1 MKRLLL
7 LAIVVFAGVST
18 AACSA
23 DPIYVQP
30 PRGLEVGTGMD
41 GDTGV
46 ATELLALPFDL
57 DKLMSVDY
65 QRERV
70 ELLTELN
77 ARVDP
82 DVAEDQLPLVRL
94 DQLDVSIEW
103 SIRNLADEPGQARI
117 RVNGANQYYLYVP
130 TAFVV
135 DPEEDEEPPPLA
147 GNIPIA
153 VPPQGTVSGVF
164 REDQLREAAV
174 DLELIT
180 RGGLNPFAAML
191 NVHEDIQSTAD
202 VPYVAYPPDQDPPPA
217 APPPLPIEAFGHLV
231 QIEMTFQA
239 DRHMV
244 LEYTVR
250 VRDPDELL
258 HDELLAADP
267 AELMVF
273 MPAAF
278 APAGIAP

>member
-7 LAIVVFAGVST
+7 LAIIVVPG
-18 AACSA
+18 ACGT
-23 DPIYVQP
+23 DPQYIQP
-30 PRGLEVGTGMD
+30 PRGLEVGTGME
-41 GDTGV
+41 GDEGV
-46 ATELLALPFDL
+46 VTETLALPFDL
-57 DKLMSVDY
+57 ERLNSVEY
-65 QRERV
+65 QRDRQQ
-70 ELLTELN
+70 LLTELN

-82 DVAEDQLPLVRL
+82 DVTEDQLPLVRL

-103 SIRNLADEPGQARI
+103 SIRNLSDQPGQARI
-117 RVNGANQYYLYVP
+117 RVNGGNQYYAYVP

-135 DPEEDEEPPPLA
+135 DPEEDEEPPPLLGNVPINVPAQGDVA
-147 GNIPIA
+147 G
-153 VPPQGTVSGVF
+153 VY

-191 NVHEDIQSTAD
+191 NVHEDITSTAD

-217 APPPLPIEAFGHLV
+217 PPPPLPIEAFGQLV

-239 DRHMV
+239 DQHMV

-250 VRDPDELL
+250 VRDPDDVL

-273 MPAAF
+273 MPAPF